1 MPAYL
6 PEWVPSWVQLVLLV
20 LVVLVAGAYALMPF
34 SVFGIKARLDALDDR
49 LDALQSDLRALTNRL
64 PDPEMRNPA
73 AWRRGAPEEDGLSAP
88 SPMRRDR
95 PPPPVPEPAAPP
107 VVATPPKPRR
117 SEPQLNWP
125 ENRPRR

>member
-1 MPAYL
+1 MPSFF
-6 PEWVPSWVQLVLLV
+6 PEWVPASVQLVLLV
-20 LVVLVAGAYALMPF
+20 AVVLVAGAYALMPF
-34 SVFGIKARLDALDDR
+34 SVFGIKARREALDDR

-73 AWRRGAPEEDGLSAP
+73 AWRRAASDEDGLSAP

-107 VVATPPKPRR
+107 RPRR

-125 ENRPRR
+125 ANRPRG